1 MRKFLKVTCLIL
13 VLGVFSSYKPNFDID
28 KKSLFFPIN
37 KILIKKNDIIE
48 TKLILNNLEN
58 IKGTSLFSLD
68 ESSLKKLTKNLQF
81 LSSLSVKK
89 IYPNTLQITIYEKEP
104 KAILQRGIKKFYI
117 FENGEV
123 IDFLPLKKLN
133 DLPIIIGN
141 AKNFE
146 KLYLSLKKTNF
157 PVKEIQRYF
166 YYEIGRWDILLKNEK
181 IIKLPKK
188 NNEISL
194 VNFLNIYN
202 DTSFKKYKIF
212 DYRINN
218 QLILND

>member
-1 MRKFLKVTCLIL
+1 MSKFLKVTCLIL
-13 VLGVFSSYKPNFDID
+13 VLGTFSSYKPNFNIN

-37 KILIKKNDIIE
+37 KILIKKNNIIE
-48 TKLILNNLEN
+48 TKLILDNLEN
-58 IKGTSLFSLD
+58 IKGTSLFSLN

-81 LSSLSVKK
+81 LSSFSVKK

-104 KAILQRGIKKFYI
+104 KAILQKGIKKFYI

-157 PVKEIQRYF
+157 PVKEIQGYF
-166 YYEIGRWDILLKNEK
+166 YYEIGRWDILLKNER

-188 NNEISL
+188 DNESSL

-212 DYRINN
+212 DYRLNN
-218 QLILND
+218 QLVLK

>member
-218 QLILND
+218 QLILN

>member
-13 VLGVFSSYKPNFDID
+13 VLGVFSSYKPNFDIY

-218 QLILND
+218 QLILN

>member
-1 MRKFLKVTCLIL
+1 MSKFLKVTCLIL
-13 VLGVFSSYKPNFDID
+13 VLGTFSSYKPNFNIN

-37 KILIKKNDIIE
+37 KILIKKNNIIE
-48 TKLILNNLEN
+48 TKLILDNLEN
-58 IKGTSLFSLD
+58 IKGTSLFSLN

-81 LSSLSVKK
+81 LSSFSVKK

-104 KAILQRGIKKFYI
+104 KAILQKGIKKFYI

-157 PVKEIQRYF
+157 PVKEIQGYF
-166 YYEIGRWDILLKNEK
+166 YYEIGRWDILLKNER

-188 NNEISL
+188 DNESSL

-212 DYRINN
+212 DYRINS
-218 QLILND
+218 QLILN

>member
-1 MRKFLKVTCLIL
+1 MSKFLKVTCLIL
-13 VLGVFSSYKPNFDID
+13 VLGIFSSYKPNFDIN

-48 TKLILNNLEN
+48 TKLILKNLEN
-58 IKGTSLFSLD
+58 IRGTSLFSLD

-117 FENGEV
+117 FENGEI

-133 DLPIIIGN
+133 DLPIVIGN

-218 QLILND
+218 QLILN

>member
-1 MRKFLKVTCLIL
+1 MSKFLKVTCLIL
-13 VLGVFSSYKPNFDID
+13 VLGTFSSYKPNFNIN

-37 KILIKKNDIIE
+37 KILIKKNNIIE
-48 TKLILNNLEN
+48 TKLILDNLEN
-58 IKGTSLFSLD
+58 IKGTSLFSLN

-81 LSSLSVKK
+81 LSSFSVKK

-104 KAILQRGIKKFYI
+104 KAILQKGIKKFYI

-123 IDFLPLKKLN
+123 IDFLPLKKFN
-133 DLPIIIGN
+133 DLPIVIGN

-157 PVKEIQRYF
+157 PVKEIQGYF
-166 YYEIGRWDILLKNEK
+166 YYEIGRWDILLKNER

-188 NNEISL
+188 DNESSL

-212 DYRINN
+212 DYRINS
-218 QLILND
+218 QLILN

>member
-1 MRKFLKVTCLIL
+1 M
-13 VLGVFSSYKPNFDID
+13 
-28 KKSLFFPIN
+28 
-37 KILIKKNDIIE
+37 
-48 TKLILNNLEN
+48 
-58 IKGTSLFSLD
+58 
-68 ESSLKKLTKNLQF
+68 QF
-81 LSSLSVKK
+81 LSSFSVKK

-218 QLILND
+218 QLILN

>member
-13 VLGVFSSYKPNFDID
+13 VLGVFSSYKPNFDIF

-104 KAILQRGIKKFYI
+104 KAILQRGVKKFYI

-218 QLILND
+218 QLILN